1 MAGKKAAETPGMV
14 TGYYYNSETYCSIT
28 INGGNIIATG
38 GGAGAGIG
46 TGYLCEINC
55 SITINGGNIT
65 ATGGYAG
72 GGGGAGV
79 GAGYLGY
86 TGTITIN
93 GGDVIASS
101 DRYESGVG
109 MTRPQR

>member
-14 TGYYYNSETYCSIT
+14 TGYYYNSETY
-28 INGGNIIATG
+28 
-38 GGAGAGIG
+38 
-46 TGYLCEINC
+46 C